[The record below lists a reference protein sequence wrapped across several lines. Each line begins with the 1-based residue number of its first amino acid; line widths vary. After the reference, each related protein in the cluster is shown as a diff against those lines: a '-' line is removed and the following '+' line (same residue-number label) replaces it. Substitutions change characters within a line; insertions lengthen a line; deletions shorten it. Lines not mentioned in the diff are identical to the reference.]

1 MSHFNEHTLEMAIM
15 ELFEQQGYSYVNGE
29 TIHKEQTEVL
39 LRDDLQMYL
48 MDRYAQEGIT
58 PLEVERVIAKL
69 TADNG
74 APLYEQNAQTYR
86 LMTEGFAIKREDASL
101 PDLFVEVIDFKDADR
116 NIFKIVNQLEI
127 KGLERRIPDGIV
139 YMNGLPVVVL
149 EFKSAVKE
157 DTTILNAYT
166 QLTVR
171 YRRDIPELFRYNAF
185 VVISD
190 GVNNKYGTLFTPYE
204 FFYAWRKVERTDKA
218 NDGIDSLHTMMEE
231 LFRRERLLSV
241 MKDFVFFP
249 DTSKSERKIVCRYP
263 QFFATH
269 RLYENILEHSHINLH
284 GDGKGGTYFGATGC
298 GKSLTMLF
306 LTRMLMRSR
315 YLASPTIVLIT
326 DRTDLDDQLSAQF
339 VNAKQFIG
347 DETVVNVETRE
358 ELGKKLRGRKSGG
371 VFLTTIQKFA
381 PSREESELV
390 HYSEAPGK
398 LAKGKFSEDINLLS
412 DRANIICISD
422 EAHRSQTN
430 VEQNVTITDKGVKRS
445 YGFAKYLHDSLPNAT
460 YVGFTG
466 TPIDATIDVFGDV
479 VDSYTMTESVAD
491 GITRRI
497 VYEGRAAKV
506 FADHKQLEAIEAYY
520 KQCEEQGANEYQIEE
535 SKKAVTQMNKILG
548 DPNRLAVVGKDF
560 I

>member
-1 MSHFNEHTLEMAIM
+1 MLMSHFNEHDLEMGFM
-15 ELFEQQGYSYVNGE
+15 ELFEQQGYSYQSGK
-29 TIHKEQTEVL
+29 TIHKELSEVIL
-39 LRDDLQMYL
+39 KDDLRLYL

-101 PDLFVEVIDFKDADR
+101 PDLFVEVIDFDDAER

-127 KGLERRIPDGIV
+127 KGKEKRIPDGIV
-139 YMNGLPVVVL
+139 YVNGLPVVVL

-157 DTTILNAYT
+157 DTTIMDAYM
-166 QLTVR
+166 QLTVL
-171 YRRDIPELFRYNAF
+171 YRRDIPDLFRYNAF

-204 FFYAWRKVERTDKA
+204 FFYAWRKVEQTDKA
-218 NDGIDSLHTMMEE
+218 NDGIDSLHTMMQG
-231 LFRRERLLSV
+231 LFRKERLLSV

-249 DTSKSERKIVCRYP
+249 DTSKGERKIVCRYP

-269 RLYENILEHSHINLH
+269 SLYENILEHSHINLH

-306 LTRMLMRSR
+306 LSRVLMRSR
-315 YLASPTIVLIT
+315 HLASPTIVLIT

-347 DETVVNVETRE
+347 DETVINVETRK
-358 ELGKKLRGRKSGG
+358 ELGELLRGRKSGG
-371 VFLTTIQKFA
+371 VFLTTI
-381 PSREESELV
+381 
-390 HYSEAPGK
+390 H
-398 LAKGKFSEDINLLS
+398 KFSEDINLLS

-430 VEQNVTITDKGVKRS
+430 ISQNVTITDKGVKRS

-466 TPIDATIDVFGDV
+466 TPIDATIDVFGNV
-479 VDSYTMTESVAD
+479 VDSYSMTESVAD

-506 FADHKQLEAIEAYY
+506 FANNKQL
-520 KQCEEQGANEYQIEE
+520 Q
-535 SKKAVTQMNKILG
+535 
-548 DPNRLAVVGKDF
+548 
-560 I
+560 